1 MREVLEYV
9 CPQLSVGCLRLGH
22 ATSQTEEAL
31 LRLDELGVHKKFK
44 VSENFVS
51 LGIRGGYPFMFDMYF
66 FFIDFR
72 LENKRSDAF
81 NKF

>member
-44 VSENFVS
+44 VSVKLVF
-51 LGIRGGYPFMFDMYF
+51 
-66 FFIDFR
+66 
-72 LENKRSDAF
+72 
-81 NKF
+81 